1 MEKEPQL
8 DVLRARDDEKKRVR
22 ERGCGTET
30 IGGGM
35 VAGYAMRCVRMCE
48 FCTWAALGRPRW
60 TLRGEALS

>member
-30 IGGGM
+30 I
-35 VAGYAMRCVRMCE
+35 E
-48 FCTWAALGRPRW
+48 AAAWWRV
-60 TLRGEALS
+60 TL